1 MAEFA
6 GIANKT
12 ADDEVALSQLQN
24 VQAQFSNIA
33 GLLTGRRRKRSVESK
48 RNLSFLDYLYLTN
61 PYRL

>member
-24 VQAQFSNIA
+24 VQAQFSDIA
-33 GLLTGRRRKRSVESK
+33 GLLTGRKRRKRSVESK
-48 RNLSFLDYLYLTN
+48 RNFSWFILVILNKSL
-61 PYRL
+61 